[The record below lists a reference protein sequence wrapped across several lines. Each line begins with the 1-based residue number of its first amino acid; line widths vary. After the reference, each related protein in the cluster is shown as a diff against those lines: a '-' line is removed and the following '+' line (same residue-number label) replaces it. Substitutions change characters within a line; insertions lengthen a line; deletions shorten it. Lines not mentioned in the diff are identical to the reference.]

1 MLTLLK
7 YRYQKTVKRFSYA
20 SNFMTILSTNNTQV
34 FFTWEEIRSL
44 IAKHIAAE
52 QKADVSV
59 TDWHSSFNEA
69 GGIIFDCRLTE
80 RSGE

>member
-1 MLTLLK
+1 MESTTT
-7 YRYQKTVKRFSYA
+7 KT
-20 SNFMTILSTNNTQV
+20 NNQWNQMTILSTNNTQI

-52 QKADVSV
+52 QKVDVSV

-69 GGIIFDCRLTE
+69 GGIIFDCHLTE
-80 RSGE
+80 RSGQ